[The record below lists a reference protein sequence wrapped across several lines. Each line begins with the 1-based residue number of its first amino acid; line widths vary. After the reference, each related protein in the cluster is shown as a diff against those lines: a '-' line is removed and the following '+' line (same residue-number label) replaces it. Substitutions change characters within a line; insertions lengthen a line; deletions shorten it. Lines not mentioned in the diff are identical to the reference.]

1 MYPAETL
8 EKMTRLLEE
17 LDDASQTVPIIVEGR
32 KDEEALRDLGITGRI
47 IILNDGHSVLG
58 TCEKLSETDPAAL
71 ILTDWDR
78 RGGQLAR
85 SLMDSLEA
93 CDMKHETDIR
103 AKISYL
109 TKKEIKDVE
118 GLPGFMRRLR
128 QAVGRTA

>member
-8 EKMTRLLEE
+8 VRMTGLLEE
-17 LDDASQTVPIIVEGR
+17 LDEASRTIPIIVEGR
-32 KDEEALRDLGITGRI
+32 KDKEALLDLGVKGRI
-47 IILNDGHSVLG
+47 IILNDGQSVLG
-58 TCEKLSETDPAAL
+58 TCEELAKTDTIAM

-103 AKISYL
+103 AKMSYL

-128 QAVGRTA
+128 RMTGK

>member
-8 EKMTRLLEE
+8 ERMTGLLEE
-17 LDDASQTVPIIVEGR
+17 LDEASLTIPIIVEGR
-32 KDEEALRDLGITGRI
+32 KDKEALRDLGIKGRI

-58 TCEKLSETDPAAL
+58 TCEELAKTDTIAM

-93 CDMKHETDIR
+93 CDMKHETDFR
-103 AKISYL
+103 AKMSYL

-128 QAVGRTA
+128 QTVGRTV

>member
-8 EKMTRLLEE
+8 ERMTRLLEE
-17 LDDASQTVPIIVEGR
+17 LDDASQTIPIIVEGR
-32 KDEEALRDLGITGRI
+32 KDEEALRDLGIEGRI

-58 TCEKLSETDPAAL
+58 TCEELAKTHTIAI

-103 AKISYL
+103 ARISYL
-109 TKKEIKDVE
+109 SKKEIKDVE

-128 QAVGRTA
+128 QTVGKAV

>member
-8 EKMTRLLEE
+8 ERMTGLLEE
-17 LDDASQTVPIIVEGR
+17 LDEASRTIPIIVEGR
-32 KDEEALRDLGITGRI
+32 KDKEALRDLGIKGRI

-58 TCEKLSETDPAAL
+58 TCEELAKTDTIAM

-103 AKISYL
+103 AKLSYL

-128 QAVGRTA
+128 QTVERTV